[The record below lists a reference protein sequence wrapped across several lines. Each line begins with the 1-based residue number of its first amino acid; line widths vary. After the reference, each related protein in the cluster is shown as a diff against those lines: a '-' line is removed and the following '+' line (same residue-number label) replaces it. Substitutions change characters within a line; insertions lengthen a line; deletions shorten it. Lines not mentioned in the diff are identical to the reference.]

1 MADTKISDMTD
12 LTTLADGD
20 ELPVADASDLTA
32 NKSFTLATLRGFL
45 QGINGPVI
53 GGLPLIKTLASDATE
68 NETASM
74 AEVTGLTYSSQPAG
88 RWLFEYNLIVQT
100 ADVANSFK
108 FAVDHSGTAS
118 SFMYWMLV
126 MGNSATAAVGAW
138 DQEVNA
144 TTGFVISSFATR
156 LKNTTLGPG
165 TGVDTANAD
174 VLVKLV
180 GMYETVT
187 TGNLKLMHGS
197 ALTQA
202 NGTTVKAGSSL
213 VLLVNA
219 TNF

>member
-12 LTTLADGD
+12 LATLADGD
-20 ELPVADASDLTA
+20 ELAVADASDLTA
-32 NKSFTLATLRGFL
+32 NKSFTLATLRGYL
-45 QGINGPVI
+45 QGLHTAV
-53 GGLPLIKTLASDATE
+53 GGLPLIKTLTSDATE

-74 AEVTGLTYSSQPAG
+74 AEVTGLTYTSQPLG
-88 RWLFEYNLIVQT
+88 RWIFEYNLIVQT

-108 FAVDHSGTAS
+108 FAVDHSGSTLT
-118 SFMYWMLV
+118 FLYWMHV

-144 TTGFVISSFATR
+144 TTGFVISSFGTR
-156 LKNTTLGPG
+156 VKNTTLGPG

-174 VLVKLV
+174 VQVKII
-180 GMYETVT
+180 GMFQNTGI
-187 TGNLKLMHGS
+187 GNLKLMHGS

-213 VLLVNA
+213 MLLVNE